1 MSVKFLSYLDL
12 SPEQRAKG
20 AAEVRQRLVA
30 AMSSPFLPPDQQA
43 HYQQEMERINLWE
56 AGRLPVPV
64 PPPAPKPASVPRVL
78 PAVAS
83 APVASVAHAV
93 DIQEKLSVIEEK

>member
-56 AGRLPVPV
+56 AGRLPVQV
-64 PPPAPKPASVPRVL
+64 PKAAPKAAPAAPALPAPAT
-78 PAVAS
+78 
-83 APVASVAHAV
+83 PVAHEVSL
-93 DIQEKLSVIEEK
+93 DEKLSVAEAEK